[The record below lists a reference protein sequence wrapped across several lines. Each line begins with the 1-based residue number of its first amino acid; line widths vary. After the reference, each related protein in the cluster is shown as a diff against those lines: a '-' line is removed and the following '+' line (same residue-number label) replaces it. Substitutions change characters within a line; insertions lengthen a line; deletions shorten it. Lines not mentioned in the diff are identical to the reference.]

1 MEVGE
6 RWHVEPRSRMES
18 MYVTITDIIPMM
30 PGTLVKGLSSLGN
43 VVTFYF
49 KNHAPCDSFW
59 DRE

>member
-1 MEVGE
+1 
-6 RWHVEPRSRMES
+6 MES